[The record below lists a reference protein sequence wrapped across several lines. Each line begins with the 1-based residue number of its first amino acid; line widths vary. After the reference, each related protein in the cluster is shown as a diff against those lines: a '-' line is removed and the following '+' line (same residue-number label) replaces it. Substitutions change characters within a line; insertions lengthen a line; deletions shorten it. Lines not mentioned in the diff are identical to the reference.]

1 MNVRLGITL
10 KVFKGGRQIYIQM
23 KAYKFISKC
32 KALTQV
38 VGVLSGNN
46 TILCEEK
53 NKYECT
59 VGYNF
64 SFQGRFSISS

>member
-1 MNVRLGITL
+1 MHVVLL
-10 KVFKGGRQIYIQM
+10 
-23 KAYKFISKC
+23 
-32 KALTQV
+32 QV

-59 VGYNF
+59 VGYNLKR
-64 SFQGRFSISS
+64 FQGMPTNLYPNEGPRFSPFRITYQFRIWPIPS

>member
-1 MNVRLGITL
+1 MHL
-10 KVFKGGRQIYIQM
+10 
-23 KAYKFISKC
+23 
-32 KALTQV
+32 ALLQV

-64 SFQGRFSISS
+64 KSFQGRPTNLYPNESLGSPLSE

>member
-1 MNVRLGITL
+1 MHV
-10 KVFKGGRQIYIQM
+10 
-23 KAYKFISKC
+23 
-32 KALTQV
+32 ALLQV

-53 NKYECT
+53 NKYKCT

-64 SFQGRFSISS
+64 KSFQGRPINLYPTESLVSPLWE